1 MFVSSLYLLFILFFK
16 VLSPFDDSPPYYKYM
31 TSQTLA
37 EKIKNVLIGLRSYT
51 PDVEGI
57 VLVDM
62 NGLPI
67 ISILPCTEDDSYVS
81 AMAIS
86 ILGTGQRTVDEL
98 KLGKLRKVV
107 VQGENGY
114 VIFVDAGRDAILA
127 VLAAKISKLDIILV
141 DVALVAQNVANILA
155 ERE

>member
-1 MFVSSLYLLFILFFK
+1 MAFQ
-16 VLSPFDDSPPYYKYM
+16 P
-31 TSQTLA
+31 LA
-37 EKIKNVLIGLRSYT
+37 EKIKNALIKLRSYT
-51 PDVEGI
+51 PDVDGI

-67 ISILPCTEDDSYVS
+67 ISILPCSRDDSYVS

-98 KLGKLRKVV
+98 KLGKLRKIV

-114 VIFVDAGRDAILA
+114 VIFVAAGKDAVLA
-127 VLAAKISKLDIILV
+127 VLATKISKLDIILV
-141 DVALVAQNVANILA
+141 DVALVAQNVAKILA
-155 ERE
+155 ERV